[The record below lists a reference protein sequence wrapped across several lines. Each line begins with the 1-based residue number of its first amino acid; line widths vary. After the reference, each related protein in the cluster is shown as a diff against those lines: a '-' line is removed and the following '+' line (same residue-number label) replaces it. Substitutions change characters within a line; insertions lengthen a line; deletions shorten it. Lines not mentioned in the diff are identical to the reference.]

1 MLFLKRLSAFFI
13 SISCLASVIYFVEP
27 PSSWPQAS
35 LFQILAF
42 FIPLLFTLTF
52 LLNLFLR
59 YLPYAFISSLGCVV
73 LIALYSTNLFNLF
86 SVPLTLALTLIAIR
100 IFPKIYLPRFRL
112 TRNTKIPKLSKL
124 GKSKR

>member
-1 MLFLKRLSAFFI
+1 MLFIRRILLFLLSLSILVCVMYFI
-13 SISCLASVIYFVEP
+13 QP
-27 PSSWPQAS
+27 PKSWLEAS

-59 YLPYAFISSLGCVV
+59 YLPYSFISSLGGVV

-112 TRNTKIPKLSKL
+112 TKSTKIPKLTP
-124 GKSKR
+124 KRK